1 MSDPWCTGMGGG
13 RLHCR
18 LPHVARGHADYAS
31 GRGNIAVTFR
41 ESEVACS
48 TFYILPGVS
57 LYRHAT
63 PAHSLTSD
71 TVLLRRV
78 ELAHGAGGTV
88 DIRTDGR

>member
-1 MSDPWCTGMGGG
+1 MVHTEG
-13 RLHCR
+13 RWLHGR

-71 TVLLRRV
+71 TVDCSAI
-78 ELAHGAGGTV
+78 EAC
-88 DIRTDGR
+88 